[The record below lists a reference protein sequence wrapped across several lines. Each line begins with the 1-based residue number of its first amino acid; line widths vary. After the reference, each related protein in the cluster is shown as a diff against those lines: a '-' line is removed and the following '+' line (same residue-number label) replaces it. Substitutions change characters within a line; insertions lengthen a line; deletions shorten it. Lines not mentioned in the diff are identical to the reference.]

1 MEWNTRFDRAV
12 VGIILSF
19 VGLLFVL
26 NLVKPEPLMLPML
39 RVNQDNP
46 KAYFQRG
53 KRLLATD
60 PGSAITY
67 YSQAIQLDPA
77 YTDAYYQ
84 RSLAYQR
91 VGNAAGALSDL
102 DQAIVLDPASAL
114 YHLARGNLYNQAN
127 RPDHAIADYTAAIR
141 LDPTS
146 AAAYFNRAGTLY
158 DMDRMGAALA
168 DYRVFFNLY
177 HIPDQVTALATQR
190 VENITGAPAVA
201 DQNGYPT
208 DLFSGL
214 RDAAAQIQ
222 ANLRR

>member
-1 MEWNTRFDRAV
+1 MQWNTRFDRAV

-26 NLVKPEPLMLPML
+26 NLVKPDPLMLPML
-39 RVNQDNP
+39 RVNQNNP

-53 KRLLATD
+53 NRYLATD

-67 YSQAIQLDPA
+67 YSEAIQLNPA

-91 VGNAAGALSDL
+91 VGNATDALADL
-102 DQAIVLDPASAL
+102 DQAIALDPASAL
-114 YHLARGNLYNQAN
+114 YHLARGNLYDQAGQ
-127 RPDHAIADYTAAIR
+127 PDRAIADYTTAIR

-158 DMDRMGAALA
+158 DMGRMGAALA
-168 DYRVFFNLY
+168 DYRVFFSLY
-177 HIPDQVTALATQR
+177 SIPDQVTAIATQR
-190 VENITGAPAVA
+190 VESITGAPAVA
-201 DQNGYPT
+201 DQTGYPT

-214 RDAAAQIQ
+214 RDAVAQIQ